1 MKSKA
6 PKLKTW
12 TVYRQNPPVFV
23 GKDKTGENVYR
34 PDLEIVG
41 SVEAMNT
48 DEAFEFANV
57 ICKAPVLEEVTNV
70 Q

>member
-1 MKSKA
+1 MKRA
-6 PKLKTW
+6 PKLKTF

-23 GKDKTGENVYR
+23 GSDRDGDSVYR
-34 PDLEIVG
+34 ADLEIVG
-41 SVEAMNT
+41 SVEAMTT

-57 ICKAPVLEEVTNV
+57 ICAAPVLEEIKNV